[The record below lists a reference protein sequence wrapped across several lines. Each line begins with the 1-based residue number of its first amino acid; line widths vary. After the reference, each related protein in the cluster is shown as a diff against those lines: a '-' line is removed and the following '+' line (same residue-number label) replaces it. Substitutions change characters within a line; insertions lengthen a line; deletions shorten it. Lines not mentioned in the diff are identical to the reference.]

1 VLPRATA
8 SDGERILL
16 RTAEALK
23 PPRSVVKVMAEDGML
38 SWDES
43 VFRDEHVFEIDY
55 LPETFHHRDQ
65 QLEGLQ
71 YALQPAIRGSRPL
84 NAMVRGPPGT
94 GKTTAIQKLFGE
106 LDAQRSVRTVHVN
119 CQVDSTRYAV
129 FSRIFEEIFE
139 YEPPASGVSFKSLFK
154 QITDHLTDEEEVLTV
169 CLDDVNYLFYEGEAS
184 ETLYSLLRA
193 HETHAG
199 AKIGALLVSSDL
211 DLEVIAELD
220 GRVQSVFR
228 PEEVFFPAYDESA
241 IVDILDERV
250 RRGFRDGVLST
261 TVLDRVADLTAETG
275 DLRVGIDL
283 LRRAGLNAERRASD
297 TVAIEDVETAYEQ
310 SKHVHLSRRVRG
322 LSEPERVLLGVIAD
336 RDGERAGEVYES
348 FHAETDL
355 GYTRYSELVNK
366 LDRVGLIDATYT
378 TVEGRGRS
386 RELSLS
392 YDADAILDR
401 L

>member
-1 VLPRATA
+1 
-8 SDGERILL
+8 
-16 RTAEALK
+16 
-23 PPRSVVKVMAEDGML
+23 MAEDGML

-43 VFRDEHVFEIDY
+43 IFRDEHVFEIDY
-55 LPETFHHRDQ
+55 LPETFLHRDQ
-65 QLEGLQ
+65 QLDGLQ
-71 YALQPAIRGSRPL
+71 YALRPAVRGSRPL

-94 GKTTAIQKLFGE
+94 GKTTAIQKLFSE
-106 LDAQRSVRTVHVN
+106 LDGRRGVRTVRVN

-129 FSRIFEEIFE
+129 FSRIFETIFE
-139 YEPPASGVSFKSLFK
+139 YEPPASGISFKSLFK
-154 QITDHLTDEEEVLTV
+154 QITDHLTDEGEVLTV

-199 AKIGALLVSSDL
+199 AKIGVLLVSSDL
-211 DLEVIAELD
+211 DLDIIAELD

-228 PEEVFFPAYDESA
+228 PEEVLFPAYDAPA
-241 IVDILDERV
+241 IVDILEERV
-250 RRGFRDGVLST
+250 RRGFRDGVLAP
-261 TVLDRVADLTAETG
+261 TVLDRVGELTAETG

-297 TVAIEDVETAYEQ
+297 TVEIEDVETAYEK

-336 RDGERAGEVYES
+336 RDGERAGDVYEA
-348 FHAETDL
+348 FHEKTDL

-366 LDRVGLIDATYT
+366 LDRVGLIDASYT
-378 TVEGRGRS
+378 SVEGRGRS
-386 RELSLS
+386 RELSLA

-401 L
+401 LE